1 MKKLANKKEELRGAS
16 VKATKS
22 AYQDNLDWLAHR
34 VRRLCV
40 LTLGLGSVF
49 GLYWGGIQLLS
60 LVDQPLKKVEIRG
73 QFEHLDT
80 QAIAVLVQERV
91 DAGIVALDLTEIQKL
106 LIKQPWVE
114 RVSVRRKWPNLLLI
128 DMVERSPVVR
138 WNEDALMTA
147 KAEVF
152 KPKADLE
159 RYQLP
164 RLTGTYDSRKEILQQ
179 LGWLMAQF
187 KDEGLVISELRK
199 EQRGAWQILT
209 TQGIHI
215 ELGNGDFEEKV
226 KRFRGLYK
234 NALSER
240 IDEIEKI
247 DLRYTHGAAVHWKAS
262 AKGEGIKQT
271 ASIKVSV
278 IGEIART
285 FNGSSTA

>member
-22 AYQDNLDWLAHR
+22 AYQDNLDWLALR

-40 LTLGLGSVF
+40 LSLGLGSVF
-49 GLYWGGIQLLS
+49 GLYWGGGQLLA

-73 QFEHLDT
+73 QFEHLDA

-91 DAGIVALDLTEIQKL
+91 DAGIVALDLADIQKL

-147 KAEVF
+147 KGEVF
-152 KPKADLE
+152 KPKTELE

-164 RLTGTYDSRKEILQQ
+164 RLTGAYDSRKEILQQ
-179 LGWLMAQF
+179 LDWLMAQF
-187 KDEGLVISELRK
+187 KEEGLVISELRK

-240 IDEIEKI
+240 INEIETI

-262 AKGEGIKQT
+262 AKREGIKQT
-271 ASIKVSV
+271 AGIKVSV
-278 IGEIART
+278 IGEIARI